1 MSYVPSDFDSLNEGL
16 NILNIVENST
26 DLAPYEGI
34 YEDKGIGVVQQYSLH
49 GNLFAWTDPSN
60 LSIDFC
66 YILKGGHP
74 ETYPALPSDR
84 DNPVSLRLEHY
95 ITGQSTPVA
104 YYELLNESYTVTQD
118 SNGNKVLLF
127 ENITLNDKMPIL
139 THFTENEAF
148 AIAFKDSYM
157 AYIQDIGYT
166 QQEIFTDLCSYNRS
180 GVNNTPDTQQPIYL
194 KWVNESTV
202 NFSAQKVGGLDG
214 KILTTF
220 SGTFDNSFMGDM
232 FNDIAQ
238 ISVLYTNPHT
248 LEDIYYTLEKDID
261 YTVDGNT
268 FYSGTGASASQ
279 IYVNIDELFPEG
291 IEIDIDVYTE
301 LNVKSADNSLGDTLP
316 VFNWGEDTND
326 NIKYLNV
333 NGKYKLNDTDI
344 ITTNNNDIVLS
355 DNVIVPNNFKY
366 KTLTTGSNIDNI
378 VEEGVFGIF
387 NATGTLPIGYST
399 SDNNVFIQNMLW
411 GDGSWGRQVLYD
423 IRTNSTYSREKSQGS
438 WTSWEK
444 INSIEYSNNDI
455 VVGKWI
461 NNKPVYRRVIHTTNL
476 TVQPSGYSVAV
487 GLTNPSTII
496 KIDLSLK
503 DSRNDWYTFWHLT
516 DIIYRPNRNAVEVY
530 GDSSATFDEAY
541 IIIEYTKTID

>member
-26 DLAPYEGI
+26 YLAPYEGI

-49 GNLFAWTDPSN
+49 GNLFSWADPSN

-74 ETYPALPSDR
+74 ETYPAFPSDR
-84 DNPVSLRLEHY
+84 NNPVSLRLEHY

-139 THFTENEAF
+139 TQFTENEAF

-214 KILTTF
+214 KILITF

-238 ISVLYTNPHT
+238 ISISYTNPHT
-248 LEDIYYTLEKDID
+248 LEDIYYTLEKDTD

-279 IYVNIDELFPEG
+279 IYVNLDELFPEG
-291 IEIDIDVYTE
+291 IEVDIDVYTA

-316 VFNWGEDTND
+316 VFDWGKDTND

-333 NGKYKLNDTDI
+333 NGKYKLNNTDI
-344 ITTNNNDIVLS
+344 ITTSGNDIVLS
-355 DNVIVPNNFKY
+355 NDVKIPNDFKY
-366 KTLTTGSNIDNI
+366 TTLYNSNGQTGNITFNGNYQDYEYLIVTDDLGTEIFKPITNELTISYTIYSDTLYQVYDSLRFSYDGNANKTTVSHR
-378 VEEGVFGIF
+378 
-387 NATGTLPIGYST
+387 Y
-399 SDNNVFIQNMLW
+399 
-411 GDGSWGRQVLYD
+411 
-423 IRTNSTYSREKSQGS
+423 QGNYYAGANHS
-438 WTSWEK
+438 
-444 INSIEYSNNDI
+444 INSKLYKI
-455 VVGKWI
+455 
-461 NNKPVYRRVIHTTNL
+461 
-476 TVQPSGYSVAV
+476 V
-487 GLTNPSTII
+487 GL
-496 KIDLSLK
+496 K
-503 DSRNDWYTFWHLT
+503 
-516 DIIYRPNRNAVEVY
+516 
-530 GDSSATFDEAY
+530 
-541 IIIEYTKTID
+541 